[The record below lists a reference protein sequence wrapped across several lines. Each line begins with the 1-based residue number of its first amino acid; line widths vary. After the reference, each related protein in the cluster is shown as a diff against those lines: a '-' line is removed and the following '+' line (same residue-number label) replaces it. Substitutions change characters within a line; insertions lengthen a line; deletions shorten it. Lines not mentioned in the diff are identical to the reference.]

1 MSHMSGLPR
10 NLPCPGIFV
19 NGCNLTTA
27 DILDNIGL
35 LRLLFP
41 PGSDAAYSNLGFSVL
56 GQAMAFTQGMAWNDS
71 IQKLV
76 FEPLDMKNSG
86 NSYGP
91 GTQGM
96 AWNDSIQKLVFEP
109 LNMKNSGNSYGPGD
123 LSKMAVGYYPDG
135 RKAEWLDVGWSSPAG
150 QSYSSTADLA
160 KLMSLV
166 FSMNKSMGQE
176 ISQVHHSN
184 NSNNLDSNCSDNT
197 HDLLLVVAV

>member
-76 FEPLDMKNSG
+76 FEPL
-86 NSYGP
+86 
-91 GTQGM
+91 
-96 AWNDSIQKLVFEP
+96 
-109 LNMKNSGNSYGPGD
+109 NMKNSGNSYGPGD

-166 FSMNKSMGQE
+166 FSMNRSMGEE
-176 ISQVHHSN
+176 ISQVHRSN
-184 NSNNLDSNCSDNT
+184 NSNNHDSNCSDDT
-197 HDLLLVVAV
+197 HNLLLFVVV